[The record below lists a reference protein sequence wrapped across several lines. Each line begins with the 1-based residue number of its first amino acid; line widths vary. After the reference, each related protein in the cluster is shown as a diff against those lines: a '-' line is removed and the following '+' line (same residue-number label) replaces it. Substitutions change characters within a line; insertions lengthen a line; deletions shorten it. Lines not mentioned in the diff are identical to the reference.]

1 MLALV
6 TRLKRKMIAR
16 LSQLVNGRL
25 PLRQELEVQQVS
37 FILILG
43 TTTSVCQVPV
53 AAPPT

>member
-6 TRLKRKMIAR
+6 IRSKRKMIAR
-16 LSQLVNGRL
+16 LSQLANGRL